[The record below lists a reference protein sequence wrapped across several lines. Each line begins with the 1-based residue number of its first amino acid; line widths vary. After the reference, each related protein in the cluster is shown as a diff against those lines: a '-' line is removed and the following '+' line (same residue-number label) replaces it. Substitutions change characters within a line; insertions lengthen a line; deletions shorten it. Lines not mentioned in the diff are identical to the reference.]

1 MLETP
6 QRDRMTDYDF
16 SGPIPAFR
24 VGALESVRRHKL
36 LAALPLIFLAVFAV
50 AYGMRRDPTYTAEAR
65 VGVGGLDLAQP
76 GALNGFSDA
85 TETLAATYSRVIT
98 ADDVI
103 EPLAKDLHITPS
115 AARGRISASPVPGSS
130 IIRVS
135 ATGLSAG
142 AAVTTANAAS
152 EELESYVSG
161 ISRVDTTSRRVYEA
175 YRRAVRN
182 QQARQLRVDRLNR
195 NAGDNPAVEV
205 RTQLVQARTELNL
218 STLRTQL
225 LRQRYRSLQQS
236 EASSPE
242 LQTLTKA
249 SFATSDRSSNL
260 QLVLFGALAVGALLG
275 IALATLRANALARR
289 SVGVR

>member
-1 MLETP
+1 MQPQDGEAMLETP

-152 EELESYVSG
+152 EE
-161 ISRVDTTSRRVYEA
+161 
-175 YRRAVRN
+175 
-182 QQARQLRVDRLNR
+182 
-195 NAGDNPAVEV
+195 
-205 RTQLVQARTELNL
+205 
-218 STLRTQL
+218 
-225 LRQRYRSLQQS
+225 
-236 EASSPE
+236 
-242 LQTLTKA
+242 
-249 SFATSDRSSNL
+249 
-260 QLVLFGALAVGALLG
+260 
-275 IALATLRANALARR
+275 
-289 SVGVR
+289 